1 VGIAAIAAVLVGV
14 GLFLDPI
21 QTTSAGRGF

>member
-1 VGIAAIAAVLVGV
+1 VFIATLALVLVGV
-14 GLFLDPI
+14 GIFLDPI